1 MADPIRKQFAA
12 DLTIGDD
19 DRTVLATISTV
30 SVDRDGEVLIPQGC
44 DATDFIKSPTVFY
57 NHDYSLPVGRC
68 EGIRRSDDAIHAKT
82 QFAERPSGHEGQWL
96 PDSVFALLQQRVING
111 FSVGFLPVEGRN
123 PSKKDRQ
130 QFGPHVRHVYSKWK
144 LLEYSVAPLPANQDA
159 LVLAVSK
166 GIVTADAARML
177 FPAIAL
183 PPAPARRKIMIVVP
197 PLPRP
202 ATDVAECVRRQLLK
216 SQGALYA

>member
-1 MADPIRKQFAA
+1 MPDPIRKQFLA
-12 DLTIGDD
+12 DLTVGDE
-19 DRTVLATISTV
+19 DRTVLAKISTM

-44 DATDFIKSPTVFY
+44 DATDFTKSPTVFY

-82 QFAERPSGHEGQWL
+82 RFADRPAGHEGQWL
-96 PDSVFALLQQRVING
+96 PDSVFALLQQGVVNG

-130 QFGPHVRHVYSKWK
+130 QFGPQVRHVYSKWK

-166 GIVTADAARML
+166 GVVSADAARRL
-177 FPAIAL
+177 FPQL
-183 PPAPARRKIMIVVP
+183 DLSPAPVRRKVFVVVP
-197 PLPRP
+197 PLPTP
-202 ATDVAECVRRQLLK
+202 AVDVAECVRRQVLR